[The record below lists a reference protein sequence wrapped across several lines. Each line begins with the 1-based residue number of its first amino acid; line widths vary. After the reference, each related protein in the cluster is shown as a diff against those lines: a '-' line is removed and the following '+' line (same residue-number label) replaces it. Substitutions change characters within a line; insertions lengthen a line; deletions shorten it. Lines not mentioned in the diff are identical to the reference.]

1 MQRRGAVVTGLFT
14 ICALGFVLGVR
25 HAADAD
31 HVVAISTIVARHRS
45 VRGAA
50 LIGALWGVGHT
61 LTVLLVGGAIIL
73 FRWVIPP
80 RVGLSMELSVGAML
94 IVLGSANIA
103 AVIKRIRTDADRTPH
118 ERSPDQRHDHAPVR
132 WLDQKLGMTG
142 VYSYVRPFVVG
153 VVHGMAGSAAV
164 ALLVM
169 ATIGRSSWSLLYLL
183 VFGVGTVVGMM
194 VITAAIG
201 VPFARA
207 GEMRPQ
213 VGHGLRMAA
222 GVLSLGFGL
231 LIAYQTGWVDGLFRD
246 VARWTPQ

>member
-1 MQRRGAVVTGLFT
+1 MTGLFA

-31 HVVAISTIVARHRS
+31 HVVAVSTIVSRHRS
-45 VRGAA
+45 MRGAA
-50 LIGALWGVGHT
+50 VIGALWGVGHT
-61 LTVLLVGGAIIL
+61 LTVLLVGGAII
-73 FRWVIPP
+73 FFQWVIPP

-94 IVLGSANIA
+94 IVLGAVNIA
-103 AVIKRIRTDADRTPH
+103 AVVRRIRADAHPPRAPVA
-118 ERSPDQRHDHAPVR
+118 EPPHDHAPVR
-132 WLDQKLGMTG
+132 WLDRHLGMTG
-142 VYSYVRPFVVG
+142 VYSYVRPMVVG
-153 VVHGMAGSAAV
+153 IVHGMAGSAAV

-169 ATIGRSSWSLLYLL
+169 TTIGRSSWSVLYLL

-201 VPFARA
+201 LPFARA
-207 GEMRPQ
+207 GEVRPQ
-213 VGHGLRMAA
+213 FGHGLRMAA

>member
-1 MQRRGAVVTGLFT
+1 MTGLLT

-31 HVVAISTIVARHRS
+31 HVVAISTIVARNRS

-73 FRWVIPP
+73 FGWVIPP
-80 RVGLSMELSVGAML
+80 RIGLSMELSVGAML
-94 IVLGSANIA
+94 IVLGGINVA
-103 AVIKRIRTDADRTPH
+103 AVIRRVRADAGAVPGAPDRGPERH
-118 ERSPDQRHDHAPVR
+118 EHAPVR
-132 WLDQKLGMTG
+132 WLDQKLGLTG
-142 VYSYVRPFVVG
+142 AYSYVRPFVVG
-153 VVHGMAGSAAV
+153 IVHGMAGSAAI

-169 ATIGRSSWSLLYLL
+169 ATIGRSSWSLVYLL
-183 VFGVGTVVGMM
+183 VFGLGTVVGMM
-194 VITAAIG
+194 VITAAISI
-201 VPFARA
+201 PFART
-207 GEMRPQ
+207 GHLRPR

-231 LIAYQTGWVDGLFRD
+231 LIAYQTGWVDGLFKD
-246 VARWTPQ
+246 VAHWTPR

>member
-1 MQRRGAVVTGLFT
+1 MTGLIT

-31 HVVAISTIVARHRS
+31 HVVAVSTIVSRHRS
-45 VRGAA
+45 MRGAA
-50 LIGALWGVGHT
+50 VIGALWGVGHT
-61 LTVLLVGGAIIL
+61 LTVLLVGGAII
-73 FRWVIPP
+73 FFQWVIPP

-94 IVLGSANIA
+94 IVLGAVNIA
-103 AVIKRIRTDADRTPH
+103 AVVRRIRADAHPPRDPVAEAPH
-118 ERSPDQRHDHAPVR
+118 VHAPVR
-132 WLDQKLGMTG
+132 WLDRHLGMTG
-142 VYSYVRPFVVG
+142 AYSYVRPMVVG
-153 VVHGMAGSAAV
+153 IVHGMAGSAAV

-169 ATIGRSSWSLLYLL
+169 TTIGRSSWSVLYLL

-201 VPFARA
+201 LPFARA
-207 GEMRPQ
+207 GEVRPQ
-213 VGHGLRMAA
+213 FGHGLRMAA

>member
-1 MQRRGAVVTGLFT
+1 VTGLLT
-14 ICALGFVLGVR
+14 VCALGFVLGVR

-31 HVVAISTIVARHRS
+31 HVVAITTIVARHRS

-61 LTVLLVGGAIIL
+61 LTVLIVGGAIIL
-73 FRWVIPP
+73 FGWVIPP
-80 RVGLSMELSVGAML
+80 RVGLSMEMSVGAML
-94 IVLGSANIA
+94 IILGAVNVA
-103 AVIKRIRTDADRTPH
+103 AVVKRVRSDAGRDAHDGVPH
-118 ERSPDQRHDHAPVR
+118 DRHDHAPVR
-132 WLDQKLGMTG
+132 WLDRKLGTTG

-153 VVHGMAGSAAV
+153 IVHGMAGSAAV

-169 ATIGRSSWSLLYLL
+169 ATIGRSSWSLFYLI
-183 VFGVGTVVGMM
+183 VFGLGTVVGMM

-201 VPFARA
+201 IPFARA
-207 GEMRPQ
+207 GHLRPR
-213 VGHGLRMAA
+213 VGHGLRMVA

-246 VARWTPQ
+246 VARWTPR

>member
-1 MQRRGAVVTGLFT
+1 MTGLLT

-31 HVVAISTIVARHRS
+31 HVIAVSTIVSRHRS
-45 VRGAA
+45 MRGAA
-50 LIGALWGVGHT
+50 VIGALWGVGHT
-61 LTVLLVGGAIIL
+61 LTVLLVGGAII
-73 FRWVIPP
+73 FFQWVIPP

-94 IVLGSANIA
+94 IVLGSVNIA
-103 AVIKRIRTDADRTPH
+103 AVVRRIRADAAGPPRDPVATERH
-118 ERSPDQRHDHAPVR
+118 EHAPVR
-132 WLDQKLGMTG
+132 WLDRHLGMTG
-142 VYSYVRPFVVG
+142 AYSYVRPMVIG
-153 VVHGMAGSAAV
+153 IVHGMAGSAAV

-169 ATIGRSSWSLLYLL
+169 ATIGRSSWSVLYLL

-201 VPFARA
+201 LPFARA
-207 GEMRPQ
+207 GEVRPQ
-213 VGHGLRMAA
+213 FGHGLRMAA

>member
-1 MQRRGAVVTGLFT
+1 
-14 ICALGFVLGVR
+14 
-25 HAADAD
+25 
-31 HVVAISTIVARHRS
+31 
-45 VRGAA
+45 
-50 LIGALWGVGHT
+50 
-61 LTVLLVGGAIIL
+61 
-73 FRWVIPP
+73 
-80 RVGLSMELSVGAML
+80 
-94 IVLGSANIA
+94 
-103 AVIKRIRTDADRTPH
+103 
-118 ERSPDQRHDHAPVR
+118 
-132 WLDQKLGMTG
+132 MTG

-153 VVHGMAGSAAV
+153 IVHGMAGSAAV

-201 VPFARA
+201 IPFARA
-207 GEMRPQ
+207 GEMRPH

>member
-1 MQRRGAVVTGLFT
+1 VTGLLT

-31 HVVAISTIVARHRS
+31 HVIAISTIVSRHRS
-45 VRGAA
+45 MRGAA
-50 LIGALWGVGHT
+50 VIGALWGVGHT
-61 LTVLLVGGAIIL
+61 LTVLLVGGAII
-73 FRWVIPP
+73 FFQWVIPP

-94 IVLGSANIA
+94 IVLGSVNIA
-103 AVIKRIRTDADRTPH
+103 AVVRRIRADAAGRPGHPVADERH
-118 ERSPDQRHDHAPVR
+118 EHAPVR
-132 WLDQKLGMTG
+132 WLDRRLGVTSA
-142 VYSYVRPFVVG
+142 YSYVRPMIIG
-153 VVHGMAGSAAV
+153 IVHGMAGSATV

-169 ATIGRSSWSLLYLL
+169 ATIGRSSWSVLYLL

-201 VPFARA
+201 LPFARA
-207 GEMRPQ
+207 GEARPQ
-213 VGHGLRMAA
+213 FGHGLRMAA